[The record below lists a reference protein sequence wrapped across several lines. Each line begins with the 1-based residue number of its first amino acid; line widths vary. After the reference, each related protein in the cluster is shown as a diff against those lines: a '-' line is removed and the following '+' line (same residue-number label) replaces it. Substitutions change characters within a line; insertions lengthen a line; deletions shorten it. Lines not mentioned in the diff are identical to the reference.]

1 MIIQNAKV
9 VLLPANEAIY
19 YSGDIS
25 REMYILEKGYCRIL
39 QGSGDYVSNA
49 SPGDQLGAIEMI
61 YGLPKQY
68 TIFTS
73 TNCKLIAIEF
83 KTYMQ
88 AMNMFPS
95 ILEETKEI
103 MTAPEFLE
111 QVVLVDNER
120 QRCLKI
126 AKEKVRRLRW
136 WQCYKTFFEYVST
149 LFPGWNHV
157 SLFNCSN
164 VLSKLVWDIFIVT
177 RPIKI

>member
-1 MIIQNAKV
+1 MSYNFPDTFAFQVIIKNAKV
-9 VLLPANEAIY
+9 IILPDNEAVY

-39 QGSGDYVSNA
+39 QGNGCYVRSA

-73 TNCKLIAIEF
+73 TNCKLIAIDY

-95 ILEETKEI
+95 ILEETKVI
-103 MTAPEFLE
+103 MTSPEFLE
-111 QVVLVDNER
+111 QVTLVEKER
-120 QRCLKI
+120 QRYTKM
-126 AKEKVRRLRW
+126 AKEKVCKIKW
-136 WQCYKTFFEYVST
+136 WQRYPSFLK
-149 LFPGWNHV
+149 
-157 SLFNCSN
+157 
-164 VLSKLVWDIFIVT
+164 
-177 RPIKI
+177 